1 MSLKNFLLVLH
12 IGGAILWLL
21 ASIIIYIVANWF
33 AIFVQDRW
41 LRRTIQLADAGTYDE
56 EFMGLIKKQE
66 RGGQLLTVL
75 LFTIIILMVTKPGS
89 GFFHQ

>member
-1 MSLKNFLLVLH
+1 
-12 IGGAILWLL
+12 
-21 ASIIIYIVANWF
+21 
-33 AIFVQDRW
+33 
-41 LRRTIQLADAGTYDE
+41 
-56 EFMGLIKKQE
+56 MGLIKKQE